1 MQITCPYCGNT
12 KHFLIPEW
20 NKLTFRF
27 DEQGEITVMHVRPT
41 EALEHRLASEY
52 MSGMT
57 CTECG
62 SDAAI
67 DYHTYDNISEEQS
80 QLMALKGM
88 E

>member
-20 NKLTFRF
+20 NRCTFRF
-27 DEQGEITVMHVRPT
+27 DEQGEIAILHVRPT
-41 EALEHRLASEY
+41 EAIEHRLAQEY

-62 SDAAI
+62 SDALINYNVYENLNDEKA
-67 DYHTYDNISEEQS
+67 QR
-80 QLMALKGM
+80 MALRNM
-88 E
+88 P